1 MLQWA
6 YASARLT
13 DPLRQMGRDMTAHII
28 AMLRI
33 ITGTAGLLF
42 GYYELFDNNL
52 ESALDIIT
60 VTSVGIVGILSFA
73 GHLIFHK
80 SDARR
85 LGWESDKPYYQ
96 YEVGFAHLA
105 FALIAFFTYFG
116 NWGLA
121 AKILAILGYTLY
133 LLQVGILYT
142 WRCLSEHRVFSR
154 YFLRHAIATLV
165 YVALMIYIVA
175 KAMSAKQLVLF

>member
-1 MLQWA
+1 MI
-6 YASARLT
+6 
-13 DPLRQMGRDMTAHII
+13 AHII
-28 AMLRI
+28 AILRI
-33 ITGTAGLLF
+33 ATGTAGLFF

-52 ESALDIIT
+52 EAALNLIT
-60 VTSVGIVGILSFA
+60 VTSIGIVGLLSFA

-105 FALIAFFTYFG
+105 FALLAFFTYFG
-116 NWGLA
+116 NWGIA
-121 AKILAILGYTLY
+121 AKILTVLGYTLY

-142 WRCLSEHRVFSR
+142 WRCLSENRIFSR
-154 YFLRHAIATLV
+154 YFLRHAVSTLV
-165 YVALMIYIVA
+165 YVALMIYFLTRV
-175 KAMSAKQLVLF
+175 MSATQLVLF